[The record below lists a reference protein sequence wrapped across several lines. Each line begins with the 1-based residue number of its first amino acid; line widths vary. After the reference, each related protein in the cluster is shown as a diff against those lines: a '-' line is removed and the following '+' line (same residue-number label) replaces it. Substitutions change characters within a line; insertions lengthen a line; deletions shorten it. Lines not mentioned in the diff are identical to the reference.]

1 MTWRGTTTVKD
12 RIFASLP
19 YLLPLLDVQLFGMF
33 LFRQFPILKWIYDVP
48 LKPLLALYYGFP
60 LGSLIIFFV
69 LYFAVVRNERINH
82 LIRFNAMQAILI
94 GIILTLVSLVF
105 QILGRLLFSGLLVE
119 TLFNII
125 FLGTLVASI
134 YSIIQSLL
142 GRYAELPGISE
153 ASYFQ
158 VR

>member
-19 YLLPLLDVQLFGMF
+19 YLLPLLDVYPFGTF
-33 LFRQFPILKWIYDVP
+33 LLRQFRILGLVYVP
-48 LKPLLALYYGFP
+48 LQPLLALYYGVQFA
-60 LGSLIIFFV
+60 SLIIFFV

-105 QILGRLLFSGLLVE
+105 RILAVVLTSGLLVE

-125 FLGTLVASI
+125 FLGTLVASL

>member
-19 YLLPLLDVQLFGMF
+19 YLLPLLDVYPFGRF
-33 LFRQFPILKWIYDVP
+33 LLRQFPILGLVYVP
-48 LKPLLALYYGFP
+48 LQPLLELYYGFP

-105 QILGRLLFSGLLVE
+105 RILGRLLFSGLLEE

>member
-19 YLLPLLDVQLFGMF
+19 YLLPLLDVYPFGRF
-33 LFRQFPILKWIYDVP
+33 LLRQFPILGLIYLP
-48 LKPLLALYYGFP
+48 LQPLLALYYGVQFA
-60 LGSLIIFFV
+60 SLIIFFV
-69 LYFAVVRNERINH
+69 VYFAVVRNERINH

-94 GIILTLVSLVF
+94 GIILTLISLVF
-105 QILGRLLFSGLLVE
+105 RILAVVLTSSLLVE

-134 YSIIQSLL
+134 YSIIQSLV

>member
-1 MTWRGTTTVKD
+1 VYPFGR
-12 RIFASLP
+12 F
-19 YLLPLLDVQLFGMF
+19 LL
-33 LFRQFPILKWIYDVP
+33 RQFPILGLIYLP
-48 LKPLLALYYGFP
+48 LQPLLALYYGVQFA
-60 LGSLIIFFV
+60 SLIIFFV
-69 LYFAVVRNERINH
+69 VYFAVVRNERINH

-94 GIILTLVSLVF
+94 GIILTLISLVF
-105 QILGRLLFSGLLVE
+105 RILAVVLTSSLLVE

-134 YSIIQSLL
+134 YSIIQSLV